1 MGYVYFIGQPQGSI
15 KIGFTNGDPRLR
27 LRALKYAMGV
37 ELKMLAAFSV
47 PQARQV
53 EQELHSRLGAHRITG
68 EWYTEAAAL
77 AELEKMR
84 VSAQAWSPQSPT
96 WNLDV
101 VVRVRTTPCDERRW
115 KLAADRAGMTLSEWI
130 RKALND
136 IHRQRSEAERGAVDE
151 LT

>member
-37 ELKMLAAFSV
+37 ELKMLAAF
-47 PQARQV
+47 
-53 EQELHSRLGAHRITG
+53 I
-68 EWYTEAAAL
+68 

-136 IHRQRSEAERGAVDE
+136 IPRQRSEAERGAVDE